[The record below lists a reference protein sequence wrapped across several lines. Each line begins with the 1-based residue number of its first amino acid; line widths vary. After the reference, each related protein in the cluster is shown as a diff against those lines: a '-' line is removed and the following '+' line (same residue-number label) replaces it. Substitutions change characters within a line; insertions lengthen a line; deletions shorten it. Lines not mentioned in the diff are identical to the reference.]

1 LSGLLKRW
9 SKNKS
14 KVEMKTAIQINK
26 TFSLE
31 ELAREGLKQ
40 RDVKELSAKVFVKD
54 DKIYFFD
61 QTDNKHYRLYSVI
74 HKRSF
79 FL

>member
-1 LSGLLKRW
+1 
-9 SKNKS
+9 
-14 KVEMKTAIQINK
+14 MITAMQINK

-31 ELAREGLKQ
+31 ELARQGLRQ
-40 RDVKELSAKVFVKD
+40 RDVKELSAKIFVKG
-54 DKIYFFD
+54 DKVYFFD
-61 QTDNKHYRLYSVI
+61 QTDSRHYRLYSVI

>member
-1 LSGLLKRW
+1 MES
-9 SKNKS
+9 
-14 KVEMKTAIQINK
+14 VIEMNQ

-31 ELAREGLKQ
+31 ELARKGLKE
-40 RDVKELSAKVFVKD
+40 RDVKELSAKIFVKD
-54 DKIYFFD
+54 DKVYFFD
-61 QTDNKHYRLYSVI
+61 EIENKHYRLYSVI

>member
-1 LSGLLKRW
+1 MEAEIG
-9 SKNKS
+9 
-14 KVEMKTAIQINK
+14 INK

-31 ELAREGLKQ
+31 ELARKGLKQ
-40 RDVKELSAKVFVKD
+40 RDVKEISAKIFVKD
-54 DKIYFFD
+54 DKVYFFD
-61 QTDNKHYRLYSVI
+61 ETDNKHYRLYSVI

>member
-1 LSGLLKRW
+1 M
-9 SKNKS
+9 
-14 KVEMKTAIQINK
+14 ETAIQINK

-31 ELAREGLKQ
+31 DLARQGLEQ
-40 RDVKELSAKVFVKD
+40 RDVKELSVKIFIKD
-54 DKIYFFD
+54 DKVYFFD
-61 QTDNKHYRLYSVI
+61 QTDNKQYRLYSVI

>member
-1 LSGLLKRW
+1 
-9 SKNKS
+9 
-14 KVEMKTAIQINK
+14 MDTAIEINK

-31 ELAREGLKQ
+31 ELARKGLEK
-40 RDVKELSAKVFVKD
+40 RDIKELSAKIFVKD
-54 DKIYFFD
+54 DKVYFFD
-61 QTDNKHYRLYSVI
+61 QTENKHYRLYSVI

>member
-1 LSGLLKRW
+1 M
-9 SKNKS
+9 
-14 KVEMKTAIQINK
+14 ETTIQVNK

-31 ELAREGLKQ
+31 ELAQQGLKQ
-40 RDVKELSAKVFVKD
+40 RDVKELSAKIFVKD
-54 DKIYFFD
+54 DKVYFFD
-61 QTDNKHYRLYSVI
+61 QTDQKHYRLYSVI

>member
-1 LSGLLKRW
+1 M
-9 SKNKS
+9 
-14 KVEMKTAIQINK
+14 EAIIQVDK

-31 ELAREGLKQ
+31 ELARQGLKQ
-40 RDVKELSAKVFVKD
+40 RDVKELSAKIFIKG
-54 DKIYFFD
+54 DKVYFFD
-61 QTDNKHYRLYSVI
+61 QTDNKRYRLYSVI

>member
-1 LSGLLKRW
+1 M
-9 SKNKS
+9 
-14 KVEMKTAIQINK
+14 EAAIQIDK

-31 ELAREGLKQ
+31 ELARQGLKQ
-40 RDVKELSAKVFVKD
+40 RDVKELSAKIFIKD
-54 DKIYFFD
+54 DKVYFFD
-61 QTDNKHYRLYSVI
+61 QTDKKQYRLYSII

>member
-1 LSGLLKRW
+1 M
-9 SKNKS
+9 
-14 KVEMKTAIQINK
+14 ETAILVNK

-31 ELAREGLKQ
+31 ELARQGLER
-40 RDVKELSAKVFVKD
+40 RDIKELSAKIFIKD
-54 DKIYFFD
+54 DKVYFFD

>member
-1 LSGLLKRW
+1 M
-9 SKNKS
+9 
-14 KVEMKTAIQINK
+14 ETAIQINK

-31 ELAREGLKQ
+31 QLAREGLQQ
-40 RDVKELSAKVFVKD
+40 RDVKELSAKIFIKG
-54 DKIYFFD
+54 DKVYFFD

>member
-1 LSGLLKRW
+1 
-9 SKNKS
+9 
-14 KVEMKTAIQINK
+14 MKPVIEVNQ

-31 ELAREGLKQ
+31 ELARRGLKE
-40 RDVKELSAKVFVKD
+40 RDVKELSAKIFVKG
-54 DKIYFFD
+54 DKVYFFD
-61 QTDNKHYRLYSVI
+61 ETENKHYRLYSVI

>member
-1 LSGLLKRW
+1 M
-9 SKNKS
+9 
-14 KVEMKTAIQINK
+14 ETTIQINK

-31 ELAREGLKQ
+31 DLARQGLEL
-40 RDVKELSAKVFVKD
+40 RDVKELSAKIFMKD
-54 DKIYFFD
+54 DKVYFFD

>member
-1 LSGLLKRW
+1 M
-9 SKNKS
+9 
-14 KVEMKTAIQINK
+14 EAAIQIDK

-31 ELAREGLKQ
+31 ELARQGLKQ
-40 RDVKELSAKVFVKD
+40 RDVKELSAKIFIKG
-54 DKIYFFD
+54 DKVYFFD

>member
-1 LSGLLKRW
+1 M
-9 SKNKS
+9 
-14 KVEMKTAIQINK
+14 ETAIQINK
-26 TFSLE
+26 TFLLE
-31 ELAREGLKQ
+31 DLAHHGLKQ
-40 RDVKELSAKVFVKD
+40 RDVKELSAKIFIKD
-54 DKIYFFD
+54 DKVYFFD

>member
-1 LSGLLKRW
+1 
-9 SKNKS
+9 
-14 KVEMKTAIQINK
+14 MKAEIGINK

-31 ELAREGLKQ
+31 ELARKGLKQ
-40 RDVKELSAKVFVKD
+40 RDVKELSAKIFVKD
-54 DKIYFFD
+54 DKVYFFD
-61 QTDNKHYRLYSVI
+61 ETDNKHYRLYSVI

>member
-1 LSGLLKRW
+1 M
-9 SKNKS
+9 N
-14 KVEMKTAIQINK
+14 TAIQIDK

-31 ELAREGLKQ
+31 ELARQGLKK
-40 RDVKELSAKVFVKD
+40 RDVKELSAKIFVKG
-54 DKIYFFD
+54 DKVYFFD
-61 QTDNKHYRLYSVI
+61 ETDNKHYRLYSVI

>member
-1 LSGLLKRW
+1 
-9 SKNKS
+9 
-14 KVEMKTAIQINK
+14 MKTEIDINK

-31 ELAREGLKQ
+31 ELARQGLKQ
-40 RDVKELSAKVFVKD
+40 RDVKELSAKIFVKD
-54 DKIYFFD
+54 DKVYFFD
-61 QTDNKHYRLYSVI
+61 QTDKKHYRLYSVI

>member
-1 LSGLLKRW
+1 M
-9 SKNKS
+9 
-14 KVEMKTAIQINK
+14 ETAIQINK

-31 ELAREGLKQ
+31 DLARQGLEQ
-40 RDVKELSAKVFVKD
+40 RDVKELSAKIFIKD
-54 DKIYFFD
+54 DKVYFFD
-61 QTDNKHYRLYSVI
+61 KTDNQDYRLYSII